1 MYSMLVYQVAG
12 ILQPFL
18 LEWRSVML
26 RMMGW
31 EMTVMASSLVSTMN
45 CSGSGGS
52 GERGGAVSCCQEGDG
67 LASRRA
73 GAVCIQQG
81 QQHM

>member
-1 MYSMLVYQVAG
+1 VAG

-18 LEWRSVML
+18 FLWRSVML

-45 CSGSGGS
+45 CGNTGGRRGFVG
-52 GERGGAVSCCQEGDG
+52 GE
-67 LASRRA
+67 A
-73 GAVCIQQG
+73 G
-81 QQHM
+81 